1 MRIIWD
7 LWDNIKS
14 TNTHIIWVPE
24 GEEKEEGSENIFED
38 IIAEKFPDLWKETFT
53 QFQEA
58 QSHMRL
64 NQRGTHQHTIVF
76 KMTKIKYIWI
86 RVYINI
92 VLYIQCIYII
102 LCSCFSYWTVTYS
115 KFPMDMSLSEL
126 QELVMDREA
135 WHAAIHGIAKS
146 RTLLSNWP
154 DLISLA

>member
-24 GEEKEEGSENIFED
+24 GEEKEKGSENIFED

-53 QFQEA
+53 QVQEA

-86 RVYINI
+86 RVYIHI
-92 VLYIQCIYII
+92 VLYIVYIYYFMLMFFISNSDLLQI
-102 LCSCFSYWTVTYS
+102 SYLYQVYHWLRYLRKQMRIYLKSIMFS
-115 KFPMDMSLSEL
+115 
-126 QELVMDREA
+126 
-135 WHAAIHGIAKS
+135 H
-146 RTLLSNWP
+146 
-154 DLISLA
+154 

>member
-58 QSHMRL
+58 QSHTHW
-64 NQRGTHQHTIVF
+64 GT
-76 KMTKIKYIWI
+76 
-86 RVYINI
+86 
-92 VLYIQCIYII
+92 
-102 LCSCFSYWTVTYS
+102 
-115 KFPMDMSLSEL
+115 
-126 QELVMDREA
+126 
-135 WHAAIHGIAKS
+135 GIAWSGYNSILNSFHLHNRRGLKLALS
-146 RTLLSNWP
+146 RRTH
-154 DLISLA
+154 